1 MSAPEMTDEMKNDMK
16 LLRYRQVWDS
26 TTKAKK
32 SDRRGNAPFF
42 QVGTIMDSAE
52 VKIYLF
58 LLKLYEYIKR
68 RNWHFL

>member
-52 VKIYLF
+52 VKIYSF

-68 RNWHFL
+68 RN

>member
-52 VKIYLF
+52 VSF
-58 LLKLYEYIKR
+58 LVYVEFIIVFMEISR
-68 RNWHFL
+68 V